1 MELMRRT
8 SAHGIDKRHRE
19 HFVGWF
25 ERKVSNVVIYMSKN
39 SNCLIYLFELSA
51 GEGSLCGTED

>member
-1 MELMRRT
+1 MRRT

-25 ERKVSNVVIYMSKN
+25 ERKVSNVVIYMSQKC

-51 GEGSLCGTED
+51 DEGSLCRRED